1 MWTDNSLKILM
12 VVVNVV
18 LLRTPVSCLCH
29 SVEDIEMILYLIG
42 TFLDH
47 IWGVSPL
54 CTENWSIKSPD
65 ESGEASL

>member
-18 LLRTPVSCLCH
+18 LLRTPVSCLSC
-29 SVEDIEMILYLIG
+29 SVEDIEMILYPIG
-42 TFLDH
+42 TFLDC

-65 ESGEASL
+65 KSGEASL

>member
-18 LLRTPVSCLCH
+18 LLRTPVSCLCR

-42 TFLDH
+42 TFLDR
-47 IWGVSPL
+47 IWDASPL

>member
-18 LLRTPVSCLCH
+18 LLHTPLSCLCR

-65 ESGEASL
+65 ESGEAPL